1 MFSHPTIEA
10 LLRDLH
16 TVSGLRVSLHD
27 AEFHELAAYPESHS
41 AFCRMLHGNA
51 KARLRCQFTDRDA
64 FERVRHT
71 GKIYLH
77 TCCFGLWKV
86 ICPLC
91 RNGMPVGYLMM
102 EQGKEDDG
110 ERARGILTLSLPYA
124 PDSEALTEGLA
135 KLPSLSRETVSAL
148 SRLLFLCA
156 EQAVSLAAVSAP
168 APDLTESVI
177 RYINRN
183 IGQKLTVARLCGAFH
198 CSKST
203 LMNLFRKKCGMTLG
217 EYLVDRRMAIAKEL
231 LQYSEEPIGVIAL
244 KCGFPDQGYFSKV
257 FSARVGCSPTAYRQ
271 DPFRKG

>member
-10 LLRDLH
+10 LLCDLH
-16 TVSGLRVSLHD
+16 AVSGLRVSLHD
-27 AEFHELAAYPESHS
+27 AEFHELAAYPEEDS
-41 AFCRMLHGNA
+41 AFCQLLHGNA

-64 FERVRHT
+64 FERARHT
-71 GKIYLH
+71 GKIYVN
-77 TCCFGLWKV
+77 TCCFGLWKA

-91 RNGMPVGYLMM
+91 RNGVPIGYLMM
-102 EQGKEDDG
+102 EQGKEDGG
-110 ERARGILTLSLPYA
+110 ETAREILALSLPYA
-124 PDSEALTEGLA
+124 SDSVTLTEGLT

-148 SRLLFLCA
+148 SRLMLLCA
-156 EQAVSLAAVSAP
+156 ERAVSLADVSAP
-168 APDLTESVI
+168 ATDLTESVI

-183 IGQKLTVARLCGAFH
+183 IGQKLTVARLCEAFH

-231 LQYSEEPIGVIAL
+231 LQYSEEPVGVIAL

-257 FSARVGCSPTAYRQ
+257 FSVRIGCSPTAYRQ